1 MTMTFDFL
9 CVLSSYIVFVLY
21 VKLQPMLDD
30 TVVWD
35 SEWVRFERKHH
46 SFAEHVTGWTDIM
59 F

>member
-46 SFAEHVTGWTDIM
+46 SFAEHVTG
-59 F
+59 